1 MAIAYS
7 YPIAVPTLAD
17 TLVGIRYEEEIGNSV
32 KNFNL
37 QDISNLINNS
47 VNTSAW
53 TGVFDTSDVLEITVV
68 NGLITNVVT
77 IG

>member
-7 YPIAVPTLAD
+7 YPVATPTLTD
-17 TLVGIRYEEEIGNSV
+17 TLVGVRYEEEVGNSV

-53 TGVFDTSDVLEITVV
+53 TGVFNTSAVLSITVV

-77 IG
+77 VG